1 MTDATVTLHNTF
13 TAQPGDH
20 LLTGKSIVDL
30 ITKLLRSKTVVF
42 NVLMLTA
49 GLMTY
54 LLNSDIIAQYPDV
67 TAGLVSAAA
76 AINVVLRFVTAT
88 SLFGKIDEI
97 KVPKQ
102 DTPVKSVK

>member
-1 MTDATVTLHNTF
+1 M
-13 TAQPGDH
+13 
-20 LLTGKSIVDL
+20 DL
-30 ITKLLRSKTVVF
+30 ITKLLKSKTIVF

-54 LLNSDIIAQYPDV
+54 LLNSEIIAQYPDI

-88 SLFGKIDEI
+88 SLFGKVDEI
-97 KVPKQ
+97 KVP
-102 DTPVKSVK
+102 TPVKSVK